1 MTFAVSNVGGLI
13 YHELTEG
20 GMTGQRFNEF
30 IGTVCRLYHPLNA
43 CFVIDNAPAHRQAVN
58 LPLPQDFSVR
68 YLPPYSPFLNIC
80 ESAFALWKG
89 NIKDSVAEVRDQ
101 LLREDHQQRMAT
113 LGQLAE
119 KGTAVVTLHRM
130 QAALGRQAY
139 LPACFGLD
147 DILIPSGAQIPPSRK
162 SHTLWTDYIYKNQS
176 FPSFS
181 DPVELKFPLLEKAIH
196 HYSDRSAIPD
206 WMLQCEAKV
215 KAADAFLV
223 VSAEYNHSIPPALSN
238 MMDHFGGSLFAY
250 KPSGIVVYSP
260 GIYGGMR
267 AAMQLRAFLSE
278 LGTLSVSNIFGIPE
292 VHKAL
297 DEGGAPLNDHM
308 EKGANTLLNQLDW
321 MTLAMKNHRDKHGVP
336 K

>member
-1 MTFAVSNVGGLI
+1 MYQRYRVEMSAAANKLRVVLFLGSTREGRLGLRVSKF
-13 YHELTEG
+13 
-20 GMTGQRFNEF
+20 MR
-30 IGTVCRLYHPLNA
+30 
-43 CFVIDNAPAHRQAVN
+43 
-58 LPLPQDFSVR
+58 
-68 YLPPYSPFLNIC
+68 
-80 ESAFALWKG
+80 
-89 NIKDSVAEVRDQ
+89 
-101 LLREDHQQRMAT
+101 
-113 LGQLAE
+113 GQLE
-119 KGTAVVTLHRM
+119 KRNYEVDV
-130 QAALGRQAY
+130 
-139 LPACFGLD
+139 F
-147 DILIPSGAQIPPSRK
+147 
-162 SHTLWTDYIYKNQS
+162 
-176 FPSFS
+176 

-206 WMLQCEAKV
+206 WMLKCEAKV

-267 AAMQLRAFLSE
+267 AAMQLRSFLSE